1 MESNA
6 RGEWGSLER
15 GFSFDA
21 EKRDQEI
28 KLANGNFEIR
38 KYYFRSY
45 S

>member
-1 MESNA
+1 MLEEN
-6 RGEWGSLER
+6 GEVSKEDFLLMQK
-15 GFSFDA
+15 
-21 EKRDQEI
+21 KRDQEI